1 MSLIDV
7 QEVWYSYSAEVMALN
22 GVSMKIEQKETIA
35 LIGQNGGGKTTLA
48 KHLNGLLKPTRG
60 QVLVKGIDTRKVPAN
75 RLALTVG
82 YIFQNPSH
90 QIFSSRVWDE
100 VAFGPKNA
108 GLKPD
113 EIEERTRRAVDSV
126 GLSGFEQTHPYD
138 LDYGKMKLL
147 TIASIM
153 SIRPE
158 VYCLDEP
165 TTGQDHQGRRRVAEL
180 IRNLNQNGATVIVIT
195 HDMRFVAEV
204 AKRIVLIAGGRIVAD
219 GQTREIFEKTNILAG
234 AQIRPPQ
241 VTQLAHALADCG
253 VPPNLMT
260 VRELRDSIAGIIR
273 GEKEERQACL
283 RT

>member
-7 QEVWYSYSAEVMALN
+7 QDVWYSYSKQVMALN
-22 GVSMKIEQKETIA
+22 GVSMRIEEKETIA

-48 KHLNGLLKPTRG
+48 KQFNALLKPTRG
-60 QVLVKGIDTRKVPAN
+60 QVLVKGVDTRDVPPN

-82 YIFQNPSH
+82 YVFQNPSH
-90 QIFSSRVWDE
+90 QIFSSKVWDD

-108 GLKPD
+108 GLKLD
-113 EIEERTRRAVDSV
+113 EIEERTRWAIESV
-126 GLSGFEQTHPYD
+126 GLSGLEQTHPYD

-153 SIRPE
+153 SIKPE

-165 TTGQDHQGRRRVAEL
+165 TTGQDHEGRRRVAEL
-180 IRNLNQNGATVIVIT
+180 IRNLNQAGATVIVIT

-204 AKRIVLIAGGRIVAD
+204 ARRVVLVAGGRIIAD
-219 GQTREIFEKTNILAG
+219 GPTREIFEKTDVLAG

-241 VTQLAHALADCG
+241 IAQLAHALADCG
-253 VPPNLMT
+253 VPAKLMT
-260 VRELRDSIAGIIR
+260 VKELADSITGITRR
-273 GEKEERQACL
+273 GEERNPKLA
-283 RT
+283 

>member
-1 MSLIDV
+1 VSLIDA
-7 QEVWYSYSAEVMALN
+7 QDVWYSYGRDVMALN
-22 GVSMKIEQKETIA
+22 GVTMKIEREETIA

-48 KHLNGLLKPTRG
+48 KQFNGLLKPTRG
-60 QVLVKGIDTRKVPAN
+60 QVLVKGVDTRKVPPN

-82 YIFQNPSH
+82 YVFQNPSH
-90 QIFSSRVWDE
+90 QIFSSKVWDE

-108 GLKPD
+108 GLDPQ
-113 EIEERTRRAVDSV
+113 EISERTKWAIEAV
-126 GLSGFEQTHPYD
+126 GLSGLEQTHPYD

-153 SIRPE
+153 SIKPE

-180 IRNLNQNGATVIVIT
+180 IRNLNGGGATVIVIT

-204 AKRIVLIAGGRIVAD
+204 AERIVLVAGGNIVAD
-219 GQTREIFEKTNILAG
+219 GPTREIFEKTETLAA

-241 VTQLAHALADCG
+241 ITQLARALADCG
-253 VPPNLMT
+253 IRPDLMT
-260 VRELRDSIAGIIR
+260 IKEMADSIGDKIR
-273 GEKEERQACL
+273 EGTGRNNGLA
-283 RT
+283 

>member
-7 QEVWYSYSAEVMALN
+7 QNVWYSYGNELMALKD
-22 GVSMKIEQKETIA
+22 VSLRIEQRETVA

-48 KHLNGLLKPTRG
+48 KQFNGLLKPTRG
-60 QVLVKGIDTRKVPAN
+60 RVLVKGVDTRNVPAN

-82 YIFQNPSH
+82 YVFQNPSH
-90 QIFSSRVWDE
+90 QIFSSKVWDE

-113 EIEERTRRAVDSV
+113 EIEERTRSAIKAV

-180 IRNLNQNGATVIVIT
+180 IRNLNEDGTTVVVIT
-195 HDMRFVAEV
+195 HDMKFVAEI
-204 AKRIVLIAGGRIVAD
+204 AKRIVIVAAGRIIAD
-219 GQTREIFEKTNILAG
+219 GQTREIFNQAEILAK

-241 VTQLAHALADCG
+241 MTQLARALAEYG

-260 VRELRDSIAGIIR
+260 VNELADSITPMIR
-273 GEKEERQACL
+273 STKV
-283 RT
+283 

>member
-7 QEVWYSYSAEVMALN
+7 RDVWYSYGGGVMALN
-22 GVSMKIEQKETIA
+22 GVSLEITPGETIA

-48 KHLNGLLKPTRG
+48 KQFNGLLKPTRG
-60 QVLVKGIDTRKVPAN
+60 QVLVKGVDTRNVPPN

-82 YIFQNPSH
+82 YVFQNPSH
-90 QIFSSRVWDE
+90 QIFSSKVWEE

-108 GLKPD
+108 GLRPD
-113 EIEERTRRAVDSV
+113 QIEERTRWAIDAVR
-126 GLSGFEQTHPYD
+126 LSGFELTHPYD

-153 SIRPE
+153 SMKPE

-180 IRNLNQNGATVIVIT
+180 IRSLNKNGATVIAIT
-195 HDMRFVAEV
+195 HDMKFVAEV
-204 AKRIVLIAGGRIVAD
+204 AKRIVLVAGGKIIAD
-219 GQTREIFEKTNILAG
+219 GQTRDIFEKTEILAE

-241 VTQLAHALADCG
+241 ITQLARALADHG
-253 VPPNLMT
+253 VAPNLMT
-260 VRELRDSIAGIIR
+260 VKELADSIAGMI
-273 GEKEERQACL
+273 
-283 RT
+283 

>member
-7 QEVWYSYSAEVMALN
+7 QDVWYSYGNEVMALN
-22 GVSMKIEQKETIA
+22 GVSLKIEPKETIA

-48 KHLNGLLKPTRG
+48 KQFNGLLKPTKGR
-60 QVLVKGIDTRKVPAN
+60 VLVKGVETSEIPAN

-82 YIFQNPSH
+82 YVFQNPSH
-90 QIFSSRVWDE
+90 QIFSSKVWDE

-108 GLKPD
+108 GLAPQ
-113 EIEERTRRAVDSV
+113 EIEARTKWAIEAV
-126 GLSGFEQTHPYD
+126 GLSGSEQTHPYD

-153 SIRPE
+153 SIKPE

-180 IRNLNQNGATVIVIT
+180 IQSLNDAGSTVIVIT

-204 AKRIVLIAGGRIVAD
+204 VKRIVLVAEGKIVAD
-219 GQTREIFEKTNILAG
+219 GHTREIFEKTDTLAG

-241 VTQLAHALADCG
+241 ITQLAHALAGCG
-253 VPPNLMT
+253 VRPDSMT
-260 VRELRDSIAGIIR
+260 VREAADSIAAMISGR
-273 GEKEERQACL
+273 KGHSL
-283 RT
+283 RHA

>member
-7 QEVWYSYSAEVMALN
+7 QDVWYSYGNEVMALK
-22 GVSMKIEQKETIA
+22 GVNLKIEPRETIA

-48 KHLNGLLKPTRG
+48 KQFNGLLKPTRG
-60 QVLVKGIDTRKVPAN
+60 RVLVKGVETREIAAN

-82 YIFQNPSH
+82 YVFQNPSH
-90 QIFSSRVWDE
+90 QIFCSKVWDE

-108 GLKPD
+108 GFGVQ
-113 EIEERTRRAVDSV
+113 EIEDRTKWAIGAV

-153 SIRPE
+153 SIKPE

-180 IRNLNQNGATVIVIT
+180 IRDLNEIGSAVIVIT

-204 AKRIVLIAGGRIVAD
+204 AKRIVLVAAGKIVAD
-219 GQTREIFEKTNILAG
+219 GPTREIFEETDTLAK

-241 VTQLAHALADCG
+241 ITQLAHALADYG
-253 VPPNLMT
+253 VRQNLMT
-260 VRELRDSIAGIIR
+260 TREAADSIGAMITR
-273 GEKEERQACL
+273 ESR
-283 RT
+283 

>member
-1 MSLIDV
+1 MTLIDV
-7 QEVWYSYSAEVMALN
+7 KDVWFSYNNKNMALN
-22 GVSMKIEQKETIA
+22 GVSLMIESGETIA

-48 KHLNGLLKPTRG
+48 KHFNGLLRPTRG
-60 QVLVKGIDTRKVPAN
+60 QVLVRGSDTTEVPAN
-75 RLALTVG
+75 KLALTVG
-82 YIFQNPSH
+82 YVFQNPSH
-90 QIFSSRVWDE
+90 QIFSSKVWDE

-108 GLKPD
+108 GLKPE
-113 EIEERTRRAVDSV
+113 EIEERTEAAIAAV
-126 GLSGFEQTHPYD
+126 GLKGFEQTHPYD

-147 TIASIM
+147 TIASII

-180 IRNLNQNGATVIVIT
+180 MRSLNNAGATVIAIT

-204 AKRIVLIAGGRIVAD
+204 AERVILLAGGKIVAD
-219 GQTREIFEKTNILAG
+219 GETRQIFEKTNILEG

-241 VTQLAHALADCG
+241 ITQLARALTDCG

-260 VRELRDSIAGIIR
+260 VREMATSISTMIR
-273 GEKEERQACL
+273 R
-283 RT
+283 